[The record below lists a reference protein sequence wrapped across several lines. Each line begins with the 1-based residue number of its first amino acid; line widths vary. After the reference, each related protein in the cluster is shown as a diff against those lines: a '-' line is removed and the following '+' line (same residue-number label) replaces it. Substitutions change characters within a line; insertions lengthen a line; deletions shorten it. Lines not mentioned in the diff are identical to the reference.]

1 MPRPLPVLPKLARR
15 PRRRPDRLLLA
26 FPRISPQWEL
36 GALGALMK
44 PQLKDAISH
53 QSATQPIPK
62 KLREQV
68 ETALGIVDERL
79 GYRPAVHWPES
90 GDYVFAIEVSPADL
104 VAAQALATVLSARLA
119 DVWLVLGRL
128 FVREGRFFRRKR
140 GYRLDLVP
148 AANVHLPRPVRSALN
163 GVLRCEASTSK
174 PRRSKPNSAA
184 R

>member
-1 MPRPLPVLPKLARR
+1 
-15 PRRRPDRLLLA
+15 
-26 FPRISPQWEL
+26 
-36 GALGALMK
+36 MK

-53 QSATQPIPK
+53 QSAAQPIPK
-62 KLREQV
+62 KLRERV
-68 ETALGIVDERL
+68 ETVLGIVDECL

-90 GDYVFAIEVSPADL
+90 GDYVFAIEVRPADL
-104 VAAQALATVLSARLA
+104 VAAQALATVLSVRIP

-128 FVREGRFFRRKR
+128 FVREGKFFRRNR

-148 AANVHLPRPVRSALN
+148 AASVNLPRPIRSALN

-174 PRRSKPNSAA
+174 PRRSKPSSAA